1 MNLYR
6 QISLFCAVKE
16 GRIDIA
22 QHLLD
27 RGTDP
32 GKLLTLLLNAGAETH
47 VVSMSNIADQLNIS
61 GWTSLYAAMK
71 SQEFNVV
78 KLLLRHEG
86 VGGYTLPI
94 LHAHP
99 NKCTKS

>member
-32 GKLLTLLLNAGAETH
+32 GVQNHYK
-47 VVSMSNIADQLNIS
+47 
-61 GWTSLYAAMK
+61 
-71 SQEFNVV
+71 
-78 KLLLRHEG
+78 
-86 VGGYTLPI
+86 
-94 LHAHP
+94 
-99 NKCTKS
+99 